1 LTSSPT
7 MYRSG
12 YLSEN
17 SQNTSISVMIHHSNV
32 NEDIFE
38 LGLFGCWL
46 VIGVCVCVCVC
57 VRVCVCLPVCQSKDY
72 RSADSGGVASDCISL
87 KVRQETSRGIKV
99 GRVNGKRERQSMCVC
114 MCVCGV
120 HIYE

>member
-1 LTSSPT
+1 

-38 LGLFGCWL
+38 LELFGCWL

-57 VRVCVCLPVCQSKDY
+57 VCVNMFNT
-72 RSADSGGVASDCISL
+72 SAVSEGN
-87 KVRQETSRGIKV
+87 R
-99 GRVNGKRERQSMCVC
+99 
-114 MCVCGV
+114 
-120 HIYE
+120 